1 MNSLGEEYQK
11 LIEGNE
17 KTGFIMWNILKWKFT
32 KSIGK
37 RKLELKEKIENA
49 KFNMDDDI
57 NIFVITLQ
65 NNFIELE
72 KLDHYVTD
80 NAKVGV
86 LKRSLLQELC

>member
-17 KTGFIMWNILKWKFT
+17 KTGFII
-32 KSIGK
+32 IGK

-72 KLDHYVTD
+72 KIRPLF
-80 NAKVGV
+80 